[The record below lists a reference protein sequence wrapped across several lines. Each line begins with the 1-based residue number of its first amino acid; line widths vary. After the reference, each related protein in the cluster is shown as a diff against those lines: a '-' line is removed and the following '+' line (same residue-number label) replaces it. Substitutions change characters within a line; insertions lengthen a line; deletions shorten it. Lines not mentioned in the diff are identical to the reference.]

1 MTCVTCPVLPCSD
14 LDWSITEHSDSYRE
28 GSSPS
33 QWSTGPTAALAS
45 ELLQG
50 EEADTEE
57 EVQLLVLVVAELYTG
72 SGLLLLVSSV

>member
-1 MTCVTCPVLPCSD
+1 MLPCSD
-14 LDWSITEHSDSYRE
+14 LDCSITEHSDSYRE

-50 EEADTEE
+50 EEGDTEE
-57 EVQLLVLVVAELYTG
+57 VLLVVLMVAEL
-72 SGLLLLVSSV
+72 

>member
-1 MTCVTCPVLPCSD
+1 M
-14 LDWSITEHSDSYRE
+14 DWSITEHSDSYRE

-57 EVQLLVLVVAELYTG
+57 VQLLVLVVAEL
-72 SGLLLLVSSV
+72 

>member
-1 MTCVTCPVLPCSD
+1 M
-14 LDWSITEHSDSYRE
+14 TEHSDSYRE

-50 EEADTEE
+50 EEGDTEE
-57 EVQLLVLVVAELYTG
+57 VLLVLLLAEL
-72 SGLLLLVSSV
+72 